1 MHLSNS
7 QQTSLRMGY
16 IYEKDI
22 YTNQIF
28 RIYGQAWPKKSLS
41 SKVPKKSLS
50 SKVPKK
56 SLSSKVSIRRAA
68 ANASCL
74 RKHGCVY
81 IGVQELNLMQRNLLQ
96 KE

>member
-28 RIYGQAWPKKSLS
+28 RIYGVLILGVIS
-41 SKVPKKSLS
+41 SPNHLA
-50 SKVPKK
+50 PAM
-56 SLSSKVSIRRAA
+56 I
-68 ANASCL
+68 
-74 RKHGCVY
+74 
-81 IGVQELNLMQRNLLQ
+81 
-96 KE
+96 

>member
-28 RIYGQAWPKKSLS
+28 RIYGVLILGAISSPNHLAPAMISLYLTHPIYQAKLGRK
-41 SKVPKKSLS
+41 
-50 SKVPKK
+50 
-56 SLSSKVSIRRAA
+56 RAY
-68 ANASCL
+68 L
-74 RKHGCVY
+74 
-81 IGVQELNLMQRNLLQ
+81 LNCQSG
-96 KE
+96 E

>member
-28 RIYGQAWPKKSLS
+28 RIYGVLILGVMLKDNPSPDPAQCGKPTALGTPLLILGVIS
-41 SKVPKKSLS
+41 SPNHLA
-50 SKVPKK
+50 PAM
-56 SLSSKVSIRRAA
+56 I
-68 ANASCL
+68 
-74 RKHGCVY
+74 
-81 IGVQELNLMQRNLLQ
+81 
-96 KE
+96 